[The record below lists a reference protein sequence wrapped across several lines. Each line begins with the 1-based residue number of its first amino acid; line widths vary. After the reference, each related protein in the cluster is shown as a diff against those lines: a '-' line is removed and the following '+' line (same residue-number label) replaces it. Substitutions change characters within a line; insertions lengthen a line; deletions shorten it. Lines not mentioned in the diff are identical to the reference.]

1 MKKKLI
7 IELESHQYQLLLKE
21 CNARGWSIAGY
32 LVWIA
37 QQESKRI
44 GQEVN

>member
-7 IELESHQYQLLLKE
+7 IELDSYQYTLLLKE
-21 CNARGWSIAGY
+21 CNARGWSIGGY
-32 LVWIA
+32 LIWIA

-44 GQEVN
+44 EQRVS